1 MGKVA
6 KDGKEHGGGGA
17 CESVGGGVVG
27 AGGGGGSRRENIRDL
42 KDALAELGEL
52 QFLSK
57 YVRRAAKRIGE
68 ARVEEC
74 RAAAD

>member
-1 MGKVA
+1 MG
-6 KDGKEHGGGGA
+6 GI
-17 CESVGGGVVG
+17 
-27 AGGGGGSRRENIRDL
+27 RRENIRDL